1 MSSNNYVIK
10 TVEEGVKVVAI
21 NDLESKQFSIKHLL
35 DAKEIMWNLTDS
47 LQLQI
52 TDSSIIIA
60 TTHNEKVDGKKK
72 KTVKMMRVPFA
83 EI

>member
-1 MSSNNYVIK
+1 
-10 TVEEGVKVVAI
+10 
-21 NDLESKQFSIKHLL
+21 LL

-52 TDSSIIIA
+52 NDSSIIIA

-72 KTVKMMRVPFA
+72 KTVKMMRVPLA